1 MQKFKAA
8 LTAYNT
14 KNFQKSLDIIDEFK
28 LSHLDAHLLK
38 AASLTALD
46 KNDKAIEIYQCA
58 LKNNPTNISLLENYT
73 GLLCKLGDFMGC
85 LNLLNTTVTTVSAK
99 LSLNKLE
106 ALIKLN
112 HLLEAK
118 RLNKINKSSL
128 VMSLVYSSNLSGA

>member
-58 LKNNPTNISLLENYT
+58 LKNNPTNISLLENYQKDS
-73 GLLCKLGDFMGC
+73 LL
-85 LNLLNTTVTTVSAK
+85 TQP
-99 LSLNKLE
+99 
-106 ALIKLN
+106 
-112 HLLEAK
+112 H
-118 RLNKINKSSL
+118 
-128 VMSLVYSSNLSGA
+128 